1 MEKSNVYPEV
11 LTDLADQ
18 IALKL
23 AESGIK
29 PDKAADIGFAAAEHI
44 REHWG
49 GQPIYLP
56 KGVQY
61 DFSKRD
67 LEIFDRFNGHN
78 HVALAKEYNLTVMR
92 IYQITKAVR
101 AELMKKRQGALF

>member
-1 MEKSNVYPEV
+1 MAEAIYPE
-11 LTDLADQ
+11 LLQDLADQ
-18 IALKL
+18 VGLKL
-23 AESGIK
+23 VEMGVEPERAAE
-29 PDKAADIGFAAAEHI
+29 IGFASAEHI

-67 LEIFDRFNGHN
+67 IQVFERFNGHN
-78 HVALAKEYNLTVMR
+78 HLELAREYNLTVMR
-92 IYQITKAVR
+92 IYQIVKAVR
-101 AELMKKRQGALF
+101 AELVKKRQGALF